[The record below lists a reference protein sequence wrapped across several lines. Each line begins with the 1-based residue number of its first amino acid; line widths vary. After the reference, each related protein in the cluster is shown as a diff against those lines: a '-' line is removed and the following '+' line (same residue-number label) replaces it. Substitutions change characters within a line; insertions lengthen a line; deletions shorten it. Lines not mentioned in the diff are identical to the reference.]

1 MILKKTFLENFRNY
15 QKLILNFGNGVNI
28 IWGRNASGKTNILE
42 AMFFLGTTKSH
53 RTAAFKDL
61 ISWGKRNFYIR
72 GEGEKETGSIV
83 IEIVFPE
90 KGEKLMK
97 LNNNPLRRRRDLI
110 GQMPVVFFSPEDLQ
124 LVKGDPGSRRRFLNT
139 LLCQISK
146 RYVVALEKHQR
157 ILLERNSALRQVRE
171 GNFRRSLLSA

>member
-1 MILKKTFLENFRNY
+1 MILKKVLLENFRNY

-42 AMFFLGTTKSH
+42 AMLFLRTTKSH

-72 GEGEKETGSIV
+72 GEGEKETGPIV

-90 KGEKLMK
+90 KGGKTDEA
-97 LNNNPLRRRRDLI
+97 
-110 GQMPVVFFSPEDLQ
+110 Q
-124 LVKGDPGSRRRFLNT
+124 
-139 LLCQISK
+139 
-146 RYVVALEKHQR
+146 
-157 ILLERNSALRQVRE
+157 
-171 GNFRRSLLSA
+171 